1 MNALDDDRLA
11 ELIAEG
17 LYYRSVATF
26 VDAPQW
32 ADVWGETRSHWREI
46 ARVAVDAVRTADGAT
61 T

>member
-1 MNALDDDRLA
+1 MSAVDDDRLV

-26 VDAPQW
+26 DEAPIW
-32 ADVWGETRSHWREI
+32 PEAWGETRSHWLEI
-46 ARVAVDAVRTADGAT
+46 ARVAVDSVRTADGAT

>member
-1 MNALDDDRLA
+1 MSTFDDDRLA

-17 LYYRSVATF
+17 LYYRSVSTF
-26 VDAPQW
+26 VDAPIW
-32 ADVWGETRSHWREI
+32 GDVWAETRRHWREI

>member
-1 MNALDDDRLA
+1 MSVLNDDRLV

-26 VDAPQW
+26 EEAPMWPDA
-32 ADVWGETRSHWREI
+32 WGETRTHWREI
-46 ARVAVDAVRTADGAT
+46 AQVAVDAVRTADGAT